1 MLKMFLNFDQF
12 VFPKLVTII
21 YWIGAVVIVL
31 TALGGAFGAM
41 SFGNY
46 MGAGGG
52 FVGFLIAIIGGVL
65 SLIVWR
71 VVMELTIILFS
82 IHDTLKA
89 IRDQGRQD

>member
-1 MLKMFLNFDQF
+1 MLKMFLTFDEF

-31 TALGGAFGAM
+31 STLGGAFGAM
-41 SFGNY
+41 SIGNY
-46 MGAGGG
+46 YGAGGI
-52 FVGFLIAIIGGVL
+52 VGFLIALIAGVL

-71 VVMELTIILFS
+71 VVMELTIVLFS

-89 IRDQGRQD
+89 IRDQGK